1 MFNSKVGENKRQPR
15 TVLAI
20 NMFASGTSTSD
31 TADLSKRSSSPQ
43 QTRIYFVSARESS
56 NRTPHD
62 STQATRQHHTLSNK
76 NRTKE
81 TQRHQGRTAAR
92 QQITSIQNRT
102 SKLQCRTRRQSQQA
116 RQLFPRE
123 ARKRGCKVRAISNT
137 MPVHEVH
144 DSERSNQHLTRIR
157 ASDQAPEAQ
166 NSCSKGRSRRQSA
179 SVPAGTPK
187 RPSM

>member
-1 MFNSKVGENKRQPR
+1 
-15 TVLAI
+15 
-20 NMFASGTSTSD
+20 MFASGTSTSD

-92 QQITSIQNRT
+92 QNKSLPYRTGLRNSNAEPDGNHNRRGN
-102 SKLQCRTRRQSQQA
+102 SFREKHESEDA
-116 RQLFPRE
+116 R
-123 ARKRGCKVRAISNT
+123 VRAISNT